1 MKLKSLEI
9 SGFKSFID
17 KANIEFPAGV
27 CAIVGPNGCGKSNIV
42 DALKWVMGEQSVKQL
57 RGKSMEDVI
66 FAGANGKPQLNMAEV
81 SLTLA
86 NDNGSAPEELKDF
99 AEIML
104 TRRLYRSGE
113 SEYYLNKRPCRLKDI
128 HNIFLGSG
136 LGPRSYAV
144 IQQGNIGAIIDAGPQ
159 ERRVFIEEA
168 AGVTRYNSRKNE
180 ALRKVEATNQN
191 LLRVTDIIS
200 EINRQMSVLKRQAR
214 KAEIYKN
221 LQDRIKKL
229 DTHITIYYFDEY
241 TRLIDETD
249 KILENLR
256 DADSGHI
263 SKLQQLDA
271 IVEDIKFKL
280 SQKNQEISEQKSS
293 VFEIQRNTDR
303 LENDLLHLRDNEK
316 RLITEVSEL
325 ESART
330 VLVERNEKILSEISN
345 VESQTVSVKDEI
357 TNTYD
362 KLEAERDASLN
373 SRNRL
378 AELTRELDA
387 CKTNLMNLIAHEARY
402 KNIYQNASTNK
413 ENLKRRLKRAD
424 EEYALATKNV
434 SEISAT
440 ESKAKED
447 LELYRQK
454 IDEIVEEE
462 SGIKQQLE
470 EKSKL
475 LGAKIKTVQNLDMER
490 NKLRSAYTTLK
501 KMEDNFEWYKDG
513 VKAIMTHCRGGEGLE
528 STVPGV
534 VTELMADIIEPE
546 PSYETAVEAALG
558 EYLQYVVVEDQ
569 NTCRSHIEYLQENR
583 AGRSGF
589 VPVSSIKQLQCEH
602 YKKPDSSKL
611 LLNHVFV
618 KPGFEKTVETLL
630 GHVVVAQDIN
640 EALHIFNSNGA
651 FQAVVTKNGEM
662 ISHNGTVAGGSSD
675 SFSGILAKKNEI
687 KELEKQISGIEH
699 NIEEARVVQKALES
713 ELKSAEI
720 AMQKLKEREHRA
732 RQDENEAEKFLYKT
746 SEELKHAKRH
756 YEIVQLEQE
765 QLMGEESDID
775 EEIKKYNEALLKVE
789 NEVSHA
795 REEVNMISGKI
806 ETASAE
812 LADYDKK
819 IVDLKLN
826 LTSLN
831 AKFENGNNSLNRLKE
846 FHHDGIRQMET
857 AERDIVE
864 KANKIETSK
873 QKIAE
878 NENTLSGMYEKAQ
891 ILGKAL
897 KNNEDD
903 YNTIDVRQ
911 KEHDELITSVKNERE
926 QTLEKLRLLE
936 NEQSQRRIQTENI
949 AKRFEDRYQIILYE
963 ARTDC
968 ESLEDIS
975 SSTVKEM
982 EEELEQNKRKSGDFT
997 DVNLGAIKEYEELEE
1012 RFNFLNKQR
1021 EDLVKAIED
1030 LHKVIKKINKI
1041 SQERFLETF
1050 NEVNKKI
1057 GEVFPSLFEGGSAS
1071 LILTEPD
1078 KPLETGVE
1086 YMIHPPGKKL
1096 TRMSLMSGGEKAL
1109 SAIAFIFAIFLL
1121 KPASFCI
1128 MDEIDAPLD
1137 ESNVYRFNNLLKIIG
1152 EKSQIVM
1159 ITHNKR
1165 SMEFADMLFGITM
1178 EHMGVSKIVSVN
1190 LERRDAIINQN

>member
-200 EINRQMSVLKRQAR
+200 EINRQMAVLKRQAR
-214 KAEIYKN
+214 KAEIFKN

-229 DTHITIYYFDEY
+229 DTDITIYYFDEY

-249 KILENLR
+249 KILKDLR

-280 SQKNQEISEQKSS
+280 TKKNQEISEQKSN

-303 LENDLLHLRDNEK
+303 LENDLLHLRNDEK
-316 RLITEVSEL
+316 RLVAEVSEL
-325 ESART
+325 ESSRT
-330 VLVERNEKILSEISN
+330 VLNERNEKILSEISN
-345 VESQTVSVKDEI
+345 VESQTVSIKDEI
-357 TNTYD
+357 NKTHAE
-362 KLEAERDASLN
+362 LEAERNASLN

-378 AELTRELDA
+378 TEHNRELDA
-387 CKTNLMNLIAHEARY
+387 CKTNLMNLVAHEARY

-424 EEYALATKNV
+424 EEFVLATKKV
-434 SEISAT
+434 SEISNI
-440 ESKAKED
+440 ELKAKED
-447 LELYRQK
+447 LESFKRK
-454 IDEIVEEE
+454 IDDIVKEEA
-462 SGIKQQLE
+462 GYKQQLE

-475 LGAKIKTVQNLDMER
+475 LGNQIKTVQILDMER
-490 NKLRSAYTTLK
+490 NRLRSSYTTLK

-513 VKAIMTHCRGGEGLE
+513 VKAVMKHCRASAGPESSVEG
-528 STVPGV
+528 SI
-534 VTELMADIIEPE
+534 TELMADIIEPE
-546 PSYETAVEAALG
+546 PSFETATEAALG

-569 NTCRSHIEYLQENR
+569 NTCKSLIEFLQENK

-589 VPVSSIKQLQCEH
+589 VPVSSIKKLECEH
-602 YKKPDSSKL
+602 YKKPDFSKL
-611 LLNHVFV
+611 LINHVSI
-618 KPGFEKTVETLL
+618 KPGFQKTVETLI
-630 GHVVVAQDIN
+630 GHVVVAEDIT

-651 FQAVVTKNGEM
+651 FQTIVTKTGEI
-662 ISHNGTVAGGSSD
+662 ISHNGTIAGGSSD

-687 KELEKQISGIEH
+687 KELEKQISDIEH
-699 NIEEARVVQKALES
+699 QIENARMSQKSLEA

-720 AMQKLKEREHRA
+720 AMQKLKEREYRA
-732 RQDENEAEKFLYKT
+732 RQDETEAEKFLYKT

-756 YEIVQLEQE
+756 HEVIQLEQE

-775 EEIKKYNEALLKVE
+775 EEIAKYNEALSKVE
-789 NEVSHA
+789 NEVSEA
-795 REEVNMISGKI
+795 REKVNMISGKI
-806 ETASAE
+806 ETATTE
-812 LADYDKK
+812 LTSYDQKV
-819 IVDLKLN
+819 VDLKLN

-831 AKFENGNNSLNRLKE
+831 AKFESGNNSLSRLKD
-846 FHHDGIRQMET
+846 FHHDGIRQLEA
-857 AERDIVE
+857 AEHEIVE
-864 KANKIETSK
+864 KVQKMQTSK

-878 NENTLSGMYEKAQ
+878 NEQTLAGMYEKAQ
-891 ILGKAL
+891 IISKVL
-897 KNNEDD
+897 KDNEDD

-911 KEHDELITSVKNERE
+911 KEHDDLISNVKNERE

-936 NEQSQRRIQTENI
+936 IEQSQRQVQRENI
-949 AKRFEDRYQIILYE
+949 AKRFEDRYQSILAE
-963 ARTDC
+963 ARAGC

-975 SSTVKEM
+975 QSSVKEM
-982 EEELEQNKRKSGDFT
+982 EEELDRSRRKIGDFT
-997 DVNLGAIKEYEELEE
+997 DVNLGAIKEYEQLEE
-1012 RFNFLNKQR
+1012 RFNFLTQQR

-1030 LHKVIKKINKI
+1030 LHKVIRKINKI

-1057 GEVFPSLFEGGSAS
+1057 GEVFPSLFEGGSAN

-1159 ITHNKR
+1159 ITHNKK

-1190 LERRDAIINQN
+1190 LERQNATIN

>member
-221 LQDRIKKL
+221 LQDKIKKF

-256 DADSGHI
+256 DADSGHV

-280 SQKNQEISEQKSS
+280 SRKNQEISEQKSS

-330 VLVERNEKILSEISN
+330 VLVERNEKMLSEISN
-345 VESQTVSVKDEI
+345 VESQTVSIKDEI
-357 TNTYD
+357 TNTHD

-440 ESKAKED
+440 ELKAKED

-490 NKLRSAYTTLK
+490 SKLRSAYTTLK

-546 PSYETAVEAALG
+546 PSYEIAVEAALG

-640 EALHIFNSNGA
+640 EALNIFNSNGA
-651 FQAVVTKNGEM
+651 FQAVVTKNGEI
-662 ISHNGTVAGGSSD
+662 ISHNGTVAGGSSN

-775 EEIKKYNEALLKVE
+775 EEIEKYNEALLKVE
-789 NEVSHA
+789 NEVSQA

-857 AERDIVE
+857 AEREIVE

-873 QKIAE
+873 QKIVE
-878 NENTLSGMYEKAQ
+878 NENTLSEMYEKAQ
-891 ILGKAL
+891 VLGKAL

-936 NEQSQRRIQTENI
+936 SEQSQRRIQTENI
-949 AKRFEDRYQIILYE
+949 AKRFEDRYQVTLYE
-963 ARTDC
+963 ARTGC
-968 ESLEDIS
+968 ESLEDMS
-975 SSTVKEM
+975 PSTVKEM
-982 EEELEQNKRKSGDFT
+982 EEELEKSRRKTGDFT

-1190 LERRDAIINQN
+1190 LERQDAIINQN

>member
-17 KANIEFPAGV
+17 KSNIEFPAGV

-66 FAGANGKPQLNMAEV
+66 FAGANGKPPLNMAEV
-81 SLTLA
+81 NLTLA

-99 AEIML
+99 SEIML

-113 SEYYLNKRPCRLKDI
+113 SEYYLNKKPCRLKDI

-136 LGPRSYAV
+136 LGPKSYAV

-159 ERRVFIEEA
+159 ERRFFIEEA

-200 EINRQMSVLKRQAR
+200 EINRQMAVLKRQAR

-229 DTHITIYYFDEY
+229 DIHITLYYFDEY
-241 TRLIDETD
+241 TRFIDETD
-249 KILENLR
+249 RILKDLR
-256 DADSGHI
+256 DTDSDHI
-263 SKLQQLDA
+263 SKLQKLDA
-271 IVEDIKFKL
+271 IVEEIKLKL
-280 SQKNQEISEQKSS
+280 TRKNHEITEQKSGI
-293 VFEIQRNTDR
+293 FEIQRNADR
-303 LENDLLHLRDNEK
+303 LENDLLHLRNDEK
-316 RLITEVSEL
+316 RLVAEISEL

-330 VLVERNEKILSEISN
+330 TLNERNEKIISEISQ
-345 VESQTVSVKDEI
+345 VESQTLTVKDEI
-357 TNTYD
+357 NKTHAN
-362 KLEAERDASLN
+362 LEAERNASSH

-378 AELTRELDA
+378 GEYNRELDA
-387 CKTNLMNLIAHEARY
+387 CKTNLMNLVAHEARY
-402 KNIYQNASTNK
+402 KNIYQNASNNK

-424 EEYALATKNV
+424 EEHALATKKV
-434 SEISAT
+434 FEVTDA
-440 ESKAKED
+440 ESNAKKAIESCKKNIDGIVKE
-447 LELYRQK
+447 EG
-454 IDEIVEEE
+454 
-462 SGIKQQLE
+462 GIKKQLE

-475 LGAKIKTVQNLDMER
+475 LGIQIKTVQSLDMEK
-490 NKLRSAYTTLK
+490 NKLRSAYVTLK

-513 VKAIMTHCRGGEGLE
+513 VRAIMKHCRKSDGLE
-528 STVPGV
+528 SIAAGGMK
-534 VTELMADIIEPE
+534 ELIADIIAPE
-546 PSYETAVEAALG
+546 PSFETATEAALG

-569 NTCRSHIEYLQENR
+569 NTCRSLIGFLQENK

-589 VPVSSIKQLQCEH
+589 VPVSSMKKLECEH
-602 YKKPDSSKL
+602 YKNPDFSKKL
-611 LLNHVFV
+611 INHISI
-618 KPGFEKTVETLL
+618 KPGFEKTVDTLI

-640 EALHIFNSNGA
+640 EALSIFNSNGA
-651 FQAVVTKNGEM
+651 FQTVVTKNGDI
-662 ISHNGTVAGGSSD
+662 ISHNGTIAGGSAD
-675 SFSGILAKKNEI
+675 SFSGILTKKNEI
-687 KELEKQISGIEH
+687 KELEKHIANIEH
-699 NIEEARVVQKALES
+699 KIEDARIMQKSIES

-720 AMQKLKEREHRA
+720 AMQKIKERERIA
-732 RQDENEAEKFLYKT
+732 RLDETEAEKFLYKI

-756 YEIVQLEQE
+756 LEIVQLEQE

-775 EEIKKYNEALLKVE
+775 EEIAKYNEALSKVE
-789 NEVSHA
+789 NEVSEA
-795 REEVNMISGKI
+795 REKVNLISVNI
-806 ETASAE
+806 EDASAE
-812 LADYDKK
+812 LASYDQKV
-819 IVDLKLN
+819 VDLKLN

-846 FHHDGIRQMET
+846 FHHDLISQMET
-857 AERDIVE
+857 AGRDIVE
-864 KANKIETSK
+864 KANRMDASK
-873 QKIAE
+873 KKIAE
-878 NENTLSGMYEKAQ
+878 NEQTLSEIYKKAE
-891 ILGKAL
+891 ILSKAL

-903 YNTIDVRQ
+903 YYAIDTRL
-911 KEHDELITSVKNERE
+911 KEHDNLISDVKNERE

-936 NEQSQRRIQTENI
+936 IEQSQRQIQRENI
-949 AKRFEDRYQIILYE
+949 AKRFEDRYQTDLSE
-963 ARTDC
+963 ARFAC
-968 ESLEDIS
+968 ESLEDLS
-975 SSTVKEM
+975 QSGVKEM
-982 EEELEQNKRKSGDFT
+982 EEELERSRRKIGDFT

-1012 RFNFLNKQR
+1012 RYDFLTKQR
-1021 EDLVKAIED
+1021 EDLVKAIDD
-1030 LHKVIKKINKI
+1030 LHKVIRKINKI

-1057 GEVFPSLFEGGSAS
+1057 EEVFPSLFEGGSAS
-1071 LILTEPD
+1071 LVLTEPD

-1096 TRMSLMSGGEKAL
+1096 TRMSLLSGGEKAL

-1159 ITHNKR
+1159 ITHNKK

-1190 LERRDAIINQN
+1190 LERQSATIN

>member
-17 KANIEFPAGV
+17 KANIEFPPGV

-66 FAGANGKPQLNMAEV
+66 FAGANGKPPLNMAEV

-113 SEYYLNKRPCRLKDI
+113 SAYYLNKKPCRLKDI

-144 IQQGNIGAIIDAGPQ
+144 IQQGNIGAIIDAGPE
-159 ERRVFIEEA
+159 ERRIFIEEA

-200 EINRQMSVLKRQAR
+200 EISRQMAVLKRQAR

-229 DTHITIYYFDEY
+229 DTHITIYYFDKY

-249 KILENLR
+249 NILKELR
-256 DADSGHI
+256 NTDSDHI
-263 SKLQQLDA
+263 SKLQKLDA

-280 SQKNQEISEQKSS
+280 TKKNQEISEQKSGI
-293 VFEIQRNTDR
+293 FEIQRNTDR
-303 LENDLLHLRDNEK
+303 LENDLLHLRNDEK

-325 ESART
+325 EPTRIA
-330 VLVERNEKILSEISN
+330 LNERNEKILSEISH
-345 VESQTVSVKDEI
+345 VESQTISIKDEI
-357 TNTYD
+357 SKTRTE
-362 KLEAERDASLN
+362 LEAERDASQN

-378 AELTRELDA
+378 TEYNRELDA

-424 EEYALATKNV
+424 EGYALATKKV
-434 SEISAT
+434 SEISDT
-440 ESKAKED
+440 ETKAKED
-447 LELYRQK
+447 LESYRHN
-454 IDEIVEEE
+454 IDDIVKEKV
-462 SGIKQQLE
+462 GIEQRLE

-475 LGAKIKTVQNLDMER
+475 LGNQIKTVQSLDMER
-490 NKLRSAYTTLK
+490 NKLRSAYITLK

-513 VKAIMTHCRGGEGLE
+513 VRAIMKHRRERAGLE
-528 STVPGV
+528 SNMAGS
-534 VTELMADIIEPE
+534 VTELMADIVEPE
-546 PSYETAVEAALG
+546 LSFETAAEAALG
-558 EYLQYVVVEDQ
+558 EYLQYVVVEDR
-569 NTCRSHIEYLQENR
+569 NACRSLIEFLQTNK

-589 VPVSSIKQLQCEH
+589 VPVSSIKKMECEH
-602 YKKPDSSKL
+602 YKKPDFSKL
-611 LLNHVFV
+611 LINHLSI

-640 EALHIFNSNGA
+640 EALNIFNSNGA
-651 FQAVVTKNGEM
+651 FQTIVTKNGE
-662 ISHNGTVAGGSSD
+662 IFSHNGTIAGGSSD

-687 KELEKQISGIEH
+687 KGLEKQISDIEH
-699 NIEEARVVQKALES
+699 QIEDIRIVQKALES

-720 AMQKLKEREHRA
+720 AMQKLKEQEYRA
-732 RQDENEAEKFLYKT
+732 RQDETEAEKFLYMT
-746 SEELKHAKRH
+746 SEELKHANRH
-756 YEIVQLEQE
+756 LEIIQLEQE

-775 EEIKKYNEALLKVE
+775 EEIVKYNEALSKVE
-789 NEVSHA
+789 NEVSEA
-795 REEVNMISGKI
+795 RENVNIISGKI
-806 ETASAE
+806 ESSLTE
-812 LADYDKK
+812 LTSYDQKV
-819 IVDLKLN
+819 VDLKLN

-857 AERDIVE
+857 TEREIVE
-864 KANKIETSK
+864 KTRKIETSK

-878 NENTLSGMYEKAQ
+878 NEQTLSGMYEKAQ
-891 ILGKAL
+891 LIGKAL

-903 YNTIDVRQ
+903 YNAIDLRL
-911 KEHDELITSVKNERE
+911 KEHDDLISNVKNERE

-936 NEQSQRRIQTENI
+936 SEQSQRQIQRENI
-949 AKRFEDRYQIILYE
+949 AKRFEERYQITLLE
-963 ARTDC
+963 ERSGC
-968 ESLEDIS
+968 ESLEDMS
-975 SSTVKEM
+975 QSTVKEM
-982 EEELEQNKRKSGDFT
+982 EEELDISRRKIGDFT
-997 DVNLGAIKEYEELEE
+997 DVNLGAIKEYEQLEE
-1012 RFNFLNKQR
+1012 RFNFLTKQS

-1030 LHKVIKKINKI
+1030 LHKVIRKINKI

-1057 GEVFPSLFEGGSAS
+1057 GEVFPSLFEGGNAS

-1159 ITHNKR
+1159 ITHNKK

-1178 EHMGVSKIVSVN
+1178 ENMGVSKIVSVN
-1190 LERRDAIINQN
+1190 LDRQQAINN